1 MTSSGSVMAK
11 QNNSINPTHTNSK
24 LSIAPC
30 YWKNVVYIHEKVLL
44 RTFCF
49 IYEFYTI
56 YRLNVEIQYYYLLYS
71 FIRIKLPYS
80 TPLPYR
86 RCMSS
91 HTQPMYQRKKSN
103 NNSST
108 TDTGNNNN
116 NNMYS
121 RTGTSDIEGGRMR
134 ASGRN
139 GKSSTTNN
147 NNNNDTN
154 ANILEQQN
162 NERMNELANHVALLK
177 GLTIEIGNEVR
188 EQNSLLDNMNDG
200 FTNTRDLLQNSLRR
214 IGSMLEQGGT
224 KHMCYMVLF
233 CVGVMMLLWWLMSSS
248 K

>member
-1 MTSSGSVMAK
+1 
-11 QNNSINPTHTNSK
+11 
-24 LSIAPC
+24 
-30 YWKNVVYIHEKVLL
+30 
-44 RTFCF
+44 
-49 IYEFYTI
+49 
-56 YRLNVEIQYYYLLYS
+56 
-71 FIRIKLPYS
+71 
-80 TPLPYR
+80 
-86 RCMSS
+86 
-91 HTQPMYQRKKSN
+91 
-103 NNSST
+103 
-108 TDTGNNNN
+108 
-116 NNMYS
+116 
-121 RTGTSDIEGGRMR
+121 MR

-139 GKSSTTNN
+139 HTNTNTGHKSSIH
-147 NNNNDTN
+147 DTN

-200 FTNTRDLLQNSLRR
+200 FTNTRDLLQSSLRR

>member
-1 MTSSGSVMAK
+1 MYGR
-11 QNNSINPTHTNSK
+11 NG
-24 LSIAPC
+24 
-30 YWKNVVYIHEKVLL
+30 
-44 RTFCF
+44 
-49 IYEFYTI
+49 
-56 YRLNVEIQYYYLLYS
+56 LNDV
-71 FIRIKLPYS
+71 
-80 TPLPYR
+80 
-86 RCMSS
+86 
-91 HTQPMYQRKKSN
+91 
-103 NNSST
+103 
-108 TDTGNNNN
+108 
-116 NNMYS
+116 
-121 RTGTSDIEGGRMR
+121 EGGRMR

-139 GKSSTTNN
+139 GTNN
-147 NNNNDTN
+147 NKSSINDTN